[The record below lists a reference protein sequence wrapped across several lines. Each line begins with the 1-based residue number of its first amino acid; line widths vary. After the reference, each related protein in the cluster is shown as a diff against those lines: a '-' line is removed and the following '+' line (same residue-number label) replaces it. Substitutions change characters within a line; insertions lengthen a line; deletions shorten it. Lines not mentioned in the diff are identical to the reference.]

1 MLRQIYSEK
10 GRQMGL
16 RRSLARREEK
26 KGRKGEIKEEGEV
39 AVGTNPRR
47 VALNDEV
54 MEMKTQRLI

>member
-1 MLRQIYSEK
+1 
-10 GRQMGL
+10 MGL

-26 KGRKGEIKEEGEV
+26 KGRKGEIKEKGEV